1 MQKELWTYS
10 GSQADPATTLDKVIR
25 NGERELTSLEADGL
39 PEVLGIGS
47 LKYRKYHIPLPYHI
61 HRDAIEIHLC
71 RAGSARFEIEGRAF
85 NVLPGDVCLTQPGV
99 NHHLTTVH
107 KRQEH
112 FWLLLQVNG
121 RSDSFLGLSPRE
133 CRIVLRRLR
142 SVNRVVFPAGKELEG
157 LFLAIESLLL
167 KFPRGLERTIRLRTT
182 ILQIIL
188 ALIDSSNRPQN
199 KAISAQLQTVIDTLR
214 AHPETNA
221 SIAELA
227 RQAHMSES
235 KFISVFKRV
244 TGQTPSRFRTLQRI
258 EASQR
263 FLIERKLRL
272 IDIAHALGF
281 SSTAHFSTV
290 FRQETGLT
298 PSAWRSTRPE
308 P

>member
-1 MQKELWTYS
+1 MQRELWSYS

-47 LKYRKYHIPLPYHI
+47 LKYRKYHMPLPYHI

-71 RAGSARFEIEGRAF
+71 RAGSARFEIEGHAF
-85 NVLPGDVCLTQPGV
+85 NVLPGEVCLTQPGV
-99 NHHLTTVH
+99 NHHLATVH

-112 FWLLLQVNG
+112 FWLLLQVGG
-121 RSDSFLGLSPRE
+121 RSGSFLGLSARE
-133 CRIVLRRLR
+133 CSCVLRRLR
-142 SVNRVVFPAGKELEG
+142 SINQVVFPADKELEG

-167 KFPRGLERTIRLRTT
+167 KFPRGLERTVRLRTT
-182 ILQIIL
+182 ILQIVL

-227 RQAHMSES
+227 HQANMSES

-244 TGQTPSRFRTLQRI
+244 TGQTPSRFRTIQRI
-258 EASQR
+258 ETSQK
-263 FLIERKLRL
+263 LLVERKLRL

-298 PSAWRSTRPE
+298 PSAWRSTPPE
-308 P
+308 S